1 MSCTRDI
8 AAASIPPMHSQTIIV
23 LVVISDSPC
32 LYFYRIGDL
41 ETAEEKYENAKK
53 ELEATLA
60 ELADV

>member
-1 MSCTRDI
+1 
-8 AAASIPPMHSQTIIV
+8 MHSQTIIV
-23 LVVISDSPC
+23 LVIISNSPC
-32 LYFYRIGDL
+32 LYFYCIGDL

>member
-1 MSCTRDI
+1 MLVNWSSYMARL
-8 AAASIPPMHSQTIIV
+8 V
-23 LVVISDSPC
+23 LVMISDSPC
-32 LYFYRIGDL
+32 ICIFLYHAGDL